1 MSLSWRDR
9 YVAVLTPDRVALVC
23 RRRGRAVTDLTL
35 DAYCSPAGPE
45 GAAAALGTLVRQPE
59 VGRGDITLLLS
70 SHFVRYLLVPWRAE
84 VKSPEEFEAFA
95 GICCDRT
102 YGDDPARRILRISR
116 ERGGKPRLAA
126 SLEADFLVALREALA
141 GSRLR
146 LVSVQPYLAAAFNR
160 LGAAF
165 RRKDFLFLVAEPT
178 RACLLAALG
187 GGWNSVRAGSTEDS
201 PEALADFIE
210 RETRLLGLDEEAMPA
225 LFVHAPRHGRLA
237 LPACGGVAPVLL
249 ALPRPPSL
257 AQAADPLLA
266 MAMAA
271 C

>member
-1 MSLSWRDR
+1 MSLSWHDR
-9 YVAVLTPDRVALVC
+9 YVAVLAPDRVALVR
-23 RRRGRAVTDLTL
+23 RRRGRALPDLNL
-35 DAYCSPAGPE
+35 DAPCVPAGPE
-45 GAAAALGTLVRQPE
+45 GAVAALATLARRPE
-59 VGRGDITLLLS
+59 LGRGDLTLLLS

-84 VKSPEEFEAFA
+84 VKSPEEFDAFA

-102 YGDDPARRILRISR
+102 YGDDPSRRILRISR

-126 SLEADFLVALREALA
+126 ALEADFLAALREALT

-146 LVSVQPYLAAAFNR
+146 LFSVQPYLAAAFNR

-165 RRKDFLFLVAEPT
+165 RRKNFLFLVAEPT
-178 RACLLAALG
+178 RACLLAALD
-187 GGWNSVRAGSTEDS
+187 GGWNSVRSGSTEDS

-210 RETRLLGLDEEAMPA
+210 RETRLLGLEEDDTPP
-225 LFVHAPRHGRLA
+225 LFVHALRHARLA
-237 LPACGGVAPVLL
+237 LPACGGVAPVIL
-249 ALPRPPSL
+249 ALRLPPAL
-257 AQAADPLLA
+257 AQAADPLLS